1 MSTITANDLK
11 TKGISAIEELL
22 KEAES
27 VSITVRGE
35 PRYVVIGV
43 DDYRQFRENELLAAW
58 TEVKLDVESGKFRDQ
73 TAAEH
78 IAETRKQLAGM
89 GALPAALH
97 ASEPAAKY
105 KRGDKRGDKRG
116 AGATRPA
123 GPRRAVAKR

>member
-22 KEAES
+22 KDAES

-58 TEVKLDVESGKFRDQ
+58 AEVKLDVDSGNFRDQ

-78 IAETRKQLAGM
+78 IAETRKQLAGLR
-89 GALPAALH
+89 AAPAAH
-97 ASEPAAKY
+97 QVSEPAAKY
-105 KRGDKRGDKRG
+105 KRGAGVTKPARSKRV
-116 AGATRPA
+116 A
-123 GPRRAVAKR
+123 AKR